1 MREVHSTFKHLFAL
15 QYYSNA
21 GLIKLIEPIVKL
33 NSASVVGFQSQSHRV
48 CPQAHPVPSK
58 ATGAMQDYIDAIF
71 ALDAYVWTMS
81 VVLSLFASGLLTMFL
96 GSWERAVVFFPALVF
111 GSLAT
116 NHLLQLLQFDLTAD
130 KELNVVAVSTVG
142 TMLATIVMLVLF
154 KLANAAMQWTVK
166 PPPQTAV
173 GNHVRR

>member
-1 MREVHSTFKHLFAL
+1 
-15 QYYSNA
+15 
-21 GLIKLIEPIVKL
+21 
-33 NSASVVGFQSQSHRV
+33 
-48 CPQAHPVPSK
+48 
-58 ATGAMQDYIDAIF
+58 MQDYIDAIL

-96 GSWERAVVFFPALVF
+96 GNWERAVVFFPALVV

-130 KELNVVAVSTVG
+130 KELNVVAVSAVG
-142 TMLATIVMLVLF
+142 TMLATIAMLVLF
-154 KLANAAMQWTVK
+154 KLANTAMQWTVK

-173 GNHVRR
+173 GRRIM